1 MTQSPW
7 NQPTPVSTPSD
18 LPRTVSGPVIAI
30 AVIIAAAIS
39 GGAAWWLQSSR
50 VEAKEQ
56 ERAAAAAE
64 LNALAARVQSAETTA
79 ADATQRVK
87 KAEAEVQAAKSQA
100 ADSVNQLDAA
110 RRDAATVRTE
120 RDEARASATAMRAD
134 LDRMKANDLDPGALP
149 VVELTKVIGGTKDMR
164 TSLDVQVAGTALA
177 SMEKAVVEKSLQKA
191 MTSAGIQPAA
201 QSPFKVA
208 VFVSLGKEQPR
219 RALGVMMLLL
229 RSVKVPGESGQRE
242 VAVWGQQRTSSC
254 SDAEAAGQLQGLL
267 DELANDLATAG
278 GLRATSGGAAPAP
291 PATPPTP
298 PSTPNATP

>member
-7 NQPTPVSTPSD
+7 NQPTPASTPSD

-39 GGAAWWLQSSR
+39 GGAAWWLQGSR

-64 LNALAARVQSAETTA
+64 LNALAARVQSAETAA

-100 ADSVNQLDAA
+100 ADSVNQLDTA
-110 RRDAATVRTE
+110 RRDAASVRTE
-120 RDEARASATAMRAD
+120 RDEARASITSMRAD
-134 LDRMKANDLDPGALP
+134 MDRMKANDLDPGALP
-149 VVELTKVIGGTKDMR
+149 VVELTKVLAGNKDIR
-164 TSLDVQVAGTALA
+164 SSLDVQVAGAALA

-191 MTSAGIQPAA
+191 MTAAGINPAA
-201 QSPFKVA
+201 QSPFKMA

-219 RALGVMMLLL
+219 RSLGVMVLLL
-229 RSVKVPGESGQRE
+229 RSMKVPGENGQRE

-254 SDAEAAGQLQGLL
+254 SDAEAAAQLQGLL
-267 DELANDLATAG
+267 EELSNELAMAG
-278 GLRATSGGAAPAP
+278 GLRANGAGATP

>member
-7 NQPTPVSTPSD
+7 NQPTPASTPSD

-39 GGAAWWLQSSR
+39 GGAAWWLQGSR

-64 LNALAARVQSAETTA
+64 LNALAARVQSAETAA

-100 ADSVNQLDAA
+100 ADSVNQLDTA
-110 RRDAATVRTE
+110 RRDAASVRTE
-120 RDEARASATAMRAD
+120 RDEARAAITAMRAD
-134 LDRMKANDLDPGALP
+134 MDRMKANDLDPGALP
-149 VVELTKVIGGTKDMR
+149 MVDLAKLLAGTKDMR
-164 TSLDVQVAGTALA
+164 SSLDVQVAGAALA
-177 SMEKAVVEKSLQKA
+177 SMEKAAVEKSLQKA
-191 MTSAGIQPAA
+191 MPAAGINPAA

-219 RALGVMMLLL
+219 RALGVMVLLL
-229 RSVKVPGESGQRE
+229 RSMKVPGENAQRE

-254 SDAEAAGQLQGLL
+254 SDAEAAAQLQGLL
-267 DELANDLATAG
+267 EELSNELATAG
-278 GLRATSGGAAPAP
+278 GMRAGSNAAGSAP
-291 PATPPTP
+291 PTPPAP

>member
-7 NQPTPVSTPSD
+7 NQPTPASTPSD

-39 GGAAWWLQSSR
+39 GGAAWWLQGSR

-64 LNALAARVQSAETTA
+64 LNALAARVQSAETAA

-100 ADSVNQLDAA
+100 ADSVNQLDTA
-110 RRDAATVRTE
+110 RRDAASVRTE
-120 RDEARASATAMRAD
+120 RDEARASITSMRAD
-134 LDRMKANDLDPGALP
+134 MDRMKANDLDPGALP
-149 VVELTKVIGGTKDMR
+149 VVELTKVLAGNKDIR
-164 TSLDVQVAGTALA
+164 SSLDVQVAGAALA
-177 SMEKAVVEKSLQKA
+177 SMEKAALEKTLQKA
-191 MTSAGIQPAA
+191 MTAAGINPAA
-201 QSPFKVA
+201 QSPFKIA

-219 RALGVMMLLL
+219 RSLGVMMLLL
-229 RSVKVPGESGQRE
+229 RSMKVPGENGQRE

-254 SDAEAAGQLQGLL
+254 SDAEAAAQLQGLL
-267 DELANDLATAG
+267 EELSNELAMAG
-278 GLRATSGGAAPAP
+278 GLRANGPGATP

>member
-1 MTQSPW
+1 
-7 NQPTPVSTPSD
+7 
-18 LPRTVSGPVIAI
+18 VIAI

-39 GGAAWWLQSSR
+39 GGAAWWLQGSR

-87 KAEAEVQAAKSQA
+87 KAEAEVQAAKAQA
-100 ADSVNQLDAA
+100 ADSVTQLDTA
-110 RRDAATVRTE
+110 RRDAASVRTE
-120 RDEARASATAMRAD
+120 RDEARAAITAMRAD
-134 LDRMKANDLDPGALP
+134 MDRMKANDLDPGALP
-149 VVELTKVIGGTKDMR
+149 VVELTKVIAGNKDIR
-164 TSLDVQVAGTALA
+164 SSLDVQVAGAALA
-177 SMEKAVVEKSLQKA
+177 SMEKAAVEKTLQKA
-191 MTSAGIQPAA
+191 MTAAGINPAA
-201 QSPFKVA
+201 QSPFKIA

-219 RALGVMMLLL
+219 RSLGVMMLLL
-229 RSVKVPGESGQRE
+229 RSMKVPGENGQRE

-254 SDAEAAGQLQGLL
+254 SDAEAAAQLQGLL
-267 DELANDLATAG
+267 EELSNELTMAG
-278 GLRATSGGAAPAP
+278 GLRANGAGATP

>member
-7 NQPTPVSTPSD
+7 SQSTPASTPSD

-56 ERAAAAAE
+56 ERASAAAE
-64 LNALAARVQSAETTA
+64 LNALAARVQSAETAA

-110 RRDAATVRTE
+110 RRDAAAVRTE
-120 RDEARASATAMRAD
+120 RDEARASITAMRAD
-134 LDRMKANDLDPGALP
+134 MDRMKANDLDPGALP
-149 VVELTKVIGGTKDMR
+149 MVDLAKLLAGTKDMR
-164 TSLDVQVAGTALA
+164 SSLDVQVAGAALA
-177 SMEKAVVEKSLQKA
+177 SMEKAAVEKSLQKA
-191 MTSAGIQPAA
+191 MTAAGINPAA

-219 RALGVMMLLL
+219 RALGVMVLLL
-229 RSVKVPGESGQRE
+229 RSMKVPGENAQRE

-254 SDAEAAGQLQGLL
+254 SDAEAAAQLQGLL
-267 DELANDLATAG
+267 EELSNELATAG
-278 GLRATSGGAAPAP
+278 GMRAGSNAAGS
-291 PATPPTP
+291 TPPTPPAP

>member
-7 NQPTPVSTPSD
+7 SQTTPASTPSD

-39 GGAAWWLQSSR
+39 GGAAWWLQGSR

-64 LNALAARVQSAETTA
+64 LNALAARVQSAETAA

-110 RRDAATVRTE
+110 RRDAASVRTE
-120 RDEARASATAMRAD
+120 RDEARASITAMRAD
-134 LDRMKANDLDPGALP
+134 MDRMKANDLDPGALP
-149 VVELTKVIGGTKDMR
+149 VVDLSKLLAGTKDIR
-164 TSLDVQVAGTALA
+164 NSLDVQVAGPALA
-177 SMEKAVVEKSLQKA
+177 SMEKTAVEKSLQKA
-191 MTSAGIQPAA
+191 MTAAGINPAA
-201 QSPFKVA
+201 QSPFKMA

-219 RALGVMMLLL
+219 RSLGVMVLLL
-229 RSVKVPGESGQRE
+229 RSMKVPGENGQRE

-254 SDAEAAGQLQGLL
+254 SDAEAAAQLQGLL
-267 DELANDLATAG
+267 EELSNELAMAG
-278 GLRATSGGAAPAP
+278 GLRASGAVAAP

>member
-1 MTQSPW
+1 M
-7 NQPTPVSTPSD
+7 
-18 LPRTVSGPVIAI
+18 PRTVSGPVIAI

-39 GGAAWWLQSSR
+39 GGAAWWLQGSR

-64 LNALAARVQSAETTA
+64 LNALAARVQSAETAA

-87 KAEAEVQAAKSQA
+87 KAEAEVQAAKAQA
-100 ADSVNQLDAA
+100 ADSVTQLDTA
-110 RRDAATVRTE
+110 RRDAASVRTE
-120 RDEARASATAMRAD
+120 RDEARASVTAMRAD
-134 LDRMKANDLDPGALP
+134 MDRMKANDLDPGALP
-149 VVELTKVIGGTKDMR
+149 VVELTKVIAGTKDMR
-164 TSLDVQVAGTALA
+164 TSLDVQVAGAALA
-177 SMEKAVVEKSLQKA
+177 SMEKATVEKSLQKA
-191 MTSAGIQPAA
+191 MTAAGINPAA

-219 RALGVMMLLL
+219 RALGVMVLLL
-229 RSVKVPGESGQRE
+229 RSMKVPGENGQRE

-254 SDAEAAGQLQGLL
+254 SDAEAAAQLQGLL
-267 DELANDLATAG
+267 EELSNELATAG
-278 GLRATSGGAAPAP
+278 GLRANGAGATP